1 MKILD
6 LTHLI
11 EEAMPVYPETEPP
24 KLTPSNTF
32 EQHGFRETLL
42 TMGSHT
48 GTHMDA
54 PAHMLRDGKT
64 LDQFPADKYVGT
76 AYVLD
81 CSDLAGKE
89 IPKARLQLHASEIE
103 AADFLLF
110 YTGWEKYWGSEQY
123 FSPFP
128 VLSLE
133 AAEYLAAFPL
143 KGGGTDAI
151 SIDPMDTADYP
162 VHKIL
167 LGAGFV
173 NTENLCNLASLVGKT
188 FPYATLP
195 LRFKNADGSPVRA
208 VAMLED

>member
-1 MKILD
+1 MRILD

-11 EEAMPVYPETEPP
+11 EETMPVYPETAPP
-24 KLTPSNTF
+24 KLMASNTF

-64 LDQFPADKYVGT
+64 LDQFSADKYIGT

-89 IPKARLQLHASEIE
+89 ISKARLQLCAEKIE

-110 YTGWEKYWGSEQY
+110 FTGWDKYWGSEEY

-133 AAEYLAAFPL
+133 AAEYLATFPL
-143 KGGGTDAI
+143 KGVGTDAI
-151 SIDPMDTADYP
+151 SIDPMDTVDYP
-162 VHKIL
+162 VHKLL

-173 NTENLCNLASLVGKT
+173 NTENLCGLAPLVGKT
-188 FPYATLP
+188 FSYATLP
-195 LRFKNADGSPVRA
+195 LRFQYADGSPVRA
-208 VAMLED
+208 IAMLEE

>member
-64 LDQFPADKYVGT
+64 LDQFPADKYIGT

-123 FSPFP
+123 
-128 VLSLE
+128 LSLIHIYSHARGKDLGDMRGVHIAE
-133 AAEYLAAFPL
+133 RRGDLLEREVGIEQIIRGLADAHFVQKVKERESRHAADIAC
-143 KGGGTDAI
+143 
-151 SIDPMDTADYP
+151 
-162 VHKIL
+162 L
-167 LGAGFV
+167 LY
-173 NTENLCNLASLVGKT
+173 TSW
-188 FPYATLP
+188 
-195 LRFKNADGSPVRA
+195 
-208 VAMLED
+208 

>member
-1 MKILD
+1 MCS
-6 LTHLI
+6 T
-11 EEAMPVYPETEPP
+11 
-24 KLTPSNTF
+24 
-32 EQHGFRETLL
+32 
-42 TMGSHT
+42 
-48 GTHMDA
+48 A
-54 PAHMLRDGKT
+54 PT
-64 LDQFPADKYVGT
+64 
-76 AYVLD
+76 
-81 CSDLAGKE
+81 LAGKE

-143 KGGGTDAI
+143 KGVGTDAI
-151 SIDPMDTADYP
+151 SIDPMDTVDYP

-195 LRFKNADGSPVRA
+195 LRFKNADGSPCAPSPCWRIELKKPLCRGQSGFLILYRRNAAKPPGLHRRLA
-208 VAMLED
+208 VSEEKIQSPLSELFRSDVADGGDHAQP

>member
-1 MKILD
+1 
-6 LTHLI
+6 
-11 EEAMPVYPETEPP
+11 
-24 KLTPSNTF
+24 
-32 EQHGFRETLL
+32 
-42 TMGSHT
+42 
-48 GTHMDA
+48 MDA

-64 LDQFPADKYVGT
+64 LDQFPADKYIGT

-89 IPKARLQLHASEIE
+89 VPKARLQLHASEIE

-143 KGGGTDAI
+143 KGVGTDAI

-208 VAMLED
+208 VAMPED

>member
-1 MKILD
+1 MRILD

-11 EEAMPVYPETEPP
+11 EETMPVYPETAPP
-24 KLTPSNTF
+24 KLMASNTF

-64 LDQFPADKYVGT
+64 LDQFSADKYIGT

-89 IPKARLQLHASEIE
+89 ISKARLQLCAEKIE

-110 YTGWEKYWGSEQY
+110 FTGWDKYWGSEEY

-133 AAEYLAAFPL
+133 AAEYLATFPL
-143 KGGGTDAI
+143 KGVGTDAI
-151 SIDPMDTADYP
+151 SIDPMDTVDYP
-162 VHKIL
+162 VHKLL

-173 NTENLCNLASLVGKT
+173 NTENLCGLAPLVGKT
-188 FPYATLP
+188 FAYATLP
-195 LRFKNADGSPVRA
+195 LRFQYADGSPVRA
-208 VAMLED
+208 IAMLEE

>member
-1 MKILD
+1 
-6 LTHLI
+6 
-11 EEAMPVYPETEPP
+11 
-24 KLTPSNTF
+24 
-32 EQHGFRETLL
+32 
-42 TMGSHT
+42 
-48 GTHMDA
+48 
-54 PAHMLRDGKT
+54 MLRDGKT

-103 AADFLLF
+103 AADFLLL

-143 KGGGTDAI
+143 KGVGTDAI
-151 SIDPMDTADYP
+151 SIDPMDTVDYP

-173 NTENLCNLASLVGKT
+173 NTENLCNLASLVGKA

-195 LRFKNADGSPVRA
+195 LHFKDADGSPVRA
-208 VAMLED
+208 VAMPED

>member
-1 MKILD
+1 
-6 LTHLI
+6 
-11 EEAMPVYPETEPP
+11 MPVYPEAEPP

-64 LDQFPADKYVGT
+64 LDQFPADKGV
-76 AYVLD
+76 
-81 CSDLAGKE
+81 
-89 IPKARLQLHASEIE
+89 
-103 AADFLLF
+103 
-110 YTGWEKYWGSEQY
+110 
-123 FSPFP
+123 
-128 VLSLE
+128 
-133 AAEYLAAFPL
+133 
-143 KGGGTDAI
+143 GTDAI
-151 SIDPMDTADYP
+151 SIDPMDTVDYP

-208 VAMLED
+208 VAMPED

>member
-11 EEAMPVYPETEPP
+11 EDAMPVYPETEPP

-110 YTGWEKYWGSEQY
+110 
-123 FSPFP
+123 SPFP

-143 KGGGTDAI
+143 KGVGTDAI
-151 SIDPMDTADYP
+151 SIDPMDTVDYP

-208 VAMLED
+208 VAMPED

>member
-64 LDQFPADKYVGT
+64 LDQFPADKYIGT

-89 IPKARLQLHASEIE
+89 ARGRS
-103 AADFLLF
+103 
-110 YTGWEKYWGSEQY
+110 
-123 FSPFP
+123 SPN
-128 VLSLE
+128 
-133 AAEYLAAFPL
+133 
-143 KGGGTDAI
+143 AI
-151 SIDPMDTADYP
+151 WNHWI
-162 VHKIL
+162 IL
-167 LGAGFV
+167 L
-173 NTENLCNLASLVGKT
+173 S
-188 FPYATLP
+188 
-195 LRFKNADGSPVRA
+195 S
-208 VAMLED
+208 